1 MINYKDNQY
10 LEFRRIF
17 RLVDNAE
24 VGVLVP
30 ALLAVELLDVLG
42 LVRSYLTFN
51 DL

>member
-1 MINYKDNQY
+1 MINYNDNPY
-10 LEFRRIF
+10 LEFLRIF
-17 RLVDNAE
+17 RLVYNAE